1 MIQNI
6 FRTLTLASVCFFV
19 SAAIALAQFNTFGDD
34 FLSGFSE
41 DGRIKVLLLKL
52 APIGAITET
61 SAEEFV
67 KAIQRN
73 LSNTNHFTVVG
84 PEELSAHLQDDPN
97 LADCHDIACGIQ
109 IGKQFGADKVMVSKL
124 RVENILDENAEE
136 VPGFLLSIR
145 LLDVLTN
152 TMDYSDEI
160 QFTDDTMQDELFALA
175 ARISQNT
182 RIRGHVLS
190 ADRRSVVIDLGRAH
204 GLKIGD
210 RIVIY
215 TQSSTTNLEG
225 DTLGLEQKNIAV
237 AEINRLNDMSA
248 DALIWYRY
256 AAPEAGDFFKTYLNR
271 RKQVKLVADARREL
285 DTRKRLTRRPR
296 PIELKPE
303 VIDDIT
309 GEPIDRDKQ
318 QWQQR
323 LAQAISERNKWM
335 YIGIGAGVGTVVLL
349 SKRIDLG
356 ESFHQIA
363 VIGAGAAA
371 GYAGYRFFQ
380 NRNKVN
386 ALQAEGRIKK
396 YISSLDYRFGVSP
409 QGWNVAMVYKF

>member
-6 FRTLTLASVCFFV
+6 FRTLTLAGIYLFF
-19 SAAIALAQFNTFGDD
+19 SFAIASAQFSTFDDD

-52 APIGAITET
+52 APVGAITET

-84 PEELSAHLQDDPN
+84 PQELSAHLQDDPN

-109 IGKQFGADKVMVSKL
+109 IGKQFTADKVMVSTL
-124 RVENILDENAEE
+124 RAESILNENAEE

-152 TMDYSDEI
+152 TMDLSDEV

-190 ADRRSVVIDLGRAH
+190 VDSKSVVIDLGRAH

-237 AEINRLNDMSA
+237 AEISRLNDLSA
-248 DALIWYRY
+248 DALLLYRY
-256 AAPEAGDFFKTYLNR
+256 ANPEVGDFFRTYLNR
-271 RKQVKLVADARREL
+271 QKQVMFVTNVRREL
-285 DTRKRLTRRPR
+285 DTRKRLTRRPL
-296 PIELKPE
+296 PVDLEPE

-309 GEPIDRDKQ
+309 GEPVDRGKQ
-318 QWQQR
+318 QWR
-323 LAQAISERNKWM
+323 LRMSQAISEKNRWM
-335 YIGIGAGVGTVVLL
+335 FIGIGAGIGTVVLL
-349 SKRIDLG
+349 SKKIDLG
-356 ESFHQIA
+356 KNFHQIA
-363 VIGAGAAA
+363 VIGAGAAT
-371 GYAGYRFFQ
+371 GYAGYRFFES
-380 NRNKVN
+380 RNEVN
-386 ALQAEGRIKK
+386 ALQAEGRVKK
-396 YISSLDYRFGVSP
+396 YMSSFDYQFRISP
-409 QGWNVAMVYKF
+409 QGWNVAMAYKF